1 MEEKFESGTTGG
13 RKLSVAAKGLR
24 KEPDSTTISP
34 QEFREYLQELKRR
47 PGTPIPCLQED
58 VATIQ
63 GLIDVLV
70 VGGVLRE
77 KDGVPPD
84 ERIIKYMERYNSI
97 VTALVMIL
105 IDDGIITERKLEMGI
120 LAFHHAIRH
129 FGERATSFEEVSTF
143 RRDSLKKLFE
153 KEGLNGNSG

>member
-1 MEEKFESGTTGG
+1 MNS
-13 RKLSVAAKGLR
+13 SKGLR
-24 KEPDSTTISP
+24 KEPDPTTITP

-58 VATIQ
+58 AATIQ

-70 VGGVLRE
+70 VEGVLKE
-77 KDGVPPD
+77 KDGLSPD
-84 ERIIKYMERYNSI
+84 HRIVQMIDRYNSI

-105 IDDGIITERKLEMGI
+105 IEDGIITEKKMEAGI
-120 LAFHHAIRH
+120 MAFHHAVRH

-143 RRDSLKKLFE
+143 RRESLRKLFLQD
-153 KEGLNGNSG
+153 G